1 MATEEQMISRVVT
14 FLNHHG
20 YYVWRQNNT
29 GSFSVDAAVKAII
42 SVIWHYIKNPDR
54 SNMETTIRDRLKKC
68 FRRAPNS
75 VKGVADI
82 IGWDKRTGLWI
93 AVEIK
98 TQFDKLSPEQELW
111 LKTLKKSGG
120 EVYLVR
126 DVDLF
131 QQKILEKIRA

>member
-1 MATEEQMISRVVT
+1 MATEEQMIARVVA

-20 YYVWRQNNT
+20 YYVWRQNNS
-29 GSFSVDAAVKAII
+29 GSFSVDAAVKAI
-42 SVIWHYIKNPDR
+42 VTLIWHYIRNSNR
-54 SNMETTIRDRLKKC
+54 SNMETTVRDRLKKC

-75 VKGVADI
+75 VRGVADV
-82 IGWDKRTGLWI
+82 IGWDKQTGKWI
-93 AVEIK
+93 VVEIK

-111 LKTLKKSGG
+111 LKSLKKAGG

-131 QQKILEKIRA
+131 QQKILEKIGA